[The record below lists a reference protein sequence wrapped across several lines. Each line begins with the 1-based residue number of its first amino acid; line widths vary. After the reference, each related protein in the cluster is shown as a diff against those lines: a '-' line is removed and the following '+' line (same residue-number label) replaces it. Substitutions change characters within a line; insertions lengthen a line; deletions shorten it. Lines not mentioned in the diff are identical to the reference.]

1 MAKDTFYFSHDY
13 NSRNDIKIKKLIAKH
28 GYLGY
33 GIFWALIEDL
43 YNNANVL
50 PTDCESIAF
59 DLRTHEN
66 IIDSVINDF
75 DLFIF
80 NNGTFGSLSIQNRIE
95 ERNKKSLKARESAN
109 YRWEKQ
115 KDNANAMRTQCDS
128 NAIKER
134 KGKEIITDNKL
145 SVKRFTPPT
154 RDDIDQ
160 YAKSE
165 MIGSNTSVD
174 KFHDYYTANGWKVGR
189 NAMKD
194 WKAAFRNW
202 IKNEKQYEHGTHQQT
217 SPKYDGVTS
226 SRSRAD
232 WEALQ
237 EWGKGIDEYR
247 EQLFGGIRQPED

>member
-128 NAIKER
+128 NAIKES
-134 KGKEIITDNKL
+134 KEKESIYFITE
-145 SVKRFTPPT
+145 KRFLELFNSG
-154 RDDIDQ
+154 REYFDKE
-160 YAKSE
+160 KSKINFLKGE
-165 MIGSNTSVD
+165 EITEFEIAS
-174 KFHDYYTANGWKVGR
+174 
-189 NAMKD
+189 
-194 WKAAFRNW
+194 
-202 IKNEKQYEHGTHQQT
+202 KNYNEEYFKQALHGFFAQKNMYPEVKIRPLNFLKRIEVYKSCNDEK
-217 SPKYDGVTS
+217 K
-226 SRSRAD
+226 
-232 WEALQ
+232 
-237 EWGKGIDEYR
+237 
-247 EQLFGGIRQPED
+247 QLFPTTKKEDKI